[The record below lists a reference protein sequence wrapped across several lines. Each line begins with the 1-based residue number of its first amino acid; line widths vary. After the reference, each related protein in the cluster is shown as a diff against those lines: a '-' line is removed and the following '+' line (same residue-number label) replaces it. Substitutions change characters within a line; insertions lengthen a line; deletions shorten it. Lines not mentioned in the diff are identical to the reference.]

1 MYDISE
7 TENKFLC
14 LMSYVYV
21 MSVSVCVTHPVT
33 SKSQIHT

>member
-14 LMSYVYV
+14 LMSYVSPRQLCQDKYYV
-21 MSVSVCVTHPVT
+21 RR
-33 SKSQIHT
+33 QIENR

>member
-14 LMSYVYV
+14 LMSYV
-21 MSVSVCVTHPVT
+21 MWFNNNMMKANPEFF
-33 SKSQIHT
+33 